1 MSSLT
6 AGVTQ
11 IDAEVQVSRETFG
24 DAFSYIDTIVANRAD
39 LVNGNLSI
47 NNLYGF
53 WLPLY
58 QFFCSII
65 SVVINQPLYVARFV
79 SVVAGTGVCVLV
91 YLSSRILTSS
101 QRWALIAALGIAFN
115 PFHLQYSAA
124 AMTDVP
130 HA

>member
-1 MSSLT
+1 MTNDKWKMIRSIRNLILLALT
-6 AGVTQ
+6 AGVPR
-11 IDAEVQVSRETFG
+11 IIGALLVRREPFG
-24 DAFSYIDTIVANRAD
+24 DAFSYIETIAANRAD
-39 LVNGNLSI
+39 LVAGTFSL

-79 SVVAGTGVCVLV
+79 TVVAGTGVCVLV

-101 QRWALIAALGIAFN
+101 QRWALIADLAIAL
-115 PFHLQYSAA
+115 
-124 AMTDVP
+124 
-130 HA
+130 